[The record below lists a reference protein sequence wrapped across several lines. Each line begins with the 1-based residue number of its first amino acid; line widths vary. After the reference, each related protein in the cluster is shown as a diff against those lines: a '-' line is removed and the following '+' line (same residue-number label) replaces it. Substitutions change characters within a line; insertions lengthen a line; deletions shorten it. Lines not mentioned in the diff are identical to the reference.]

1 MCHDDDSEEDAPA
14 PDTGED
20 EDIPE
25 PEVGDDEYM
34 PVPDAGGEE
43 DIPVPNT
50 GAFTNEGSSA
60 KMINNFMA
68 IVVIVGIVVAMGILM
83 RKAKHGRS

>member
-1 MCHDDDSEEDAPA
+1 MCYDDDNEEDAPA

-60 KMINNFMA
+60 KMINNFVA
-68 IVVIVGIVVAMGILM
+68 ITVVIGAVVATSILIKKVK
-83 RKAKHGRS
+83 RG